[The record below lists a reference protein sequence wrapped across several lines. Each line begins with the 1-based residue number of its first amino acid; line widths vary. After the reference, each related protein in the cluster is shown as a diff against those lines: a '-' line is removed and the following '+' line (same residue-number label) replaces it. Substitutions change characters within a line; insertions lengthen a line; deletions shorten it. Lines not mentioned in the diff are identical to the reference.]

1 MKWPQNK
8 KIKKKNPVTVMFVPG
23 NTDKARKITL
33 TERTI
38 KIMLSAVALII
49 LLLLMSSWMAV
60 SDRMEIRRVNEIKQ
74 ENRDKDKTIQ
84 NMKQQMEEIQTQQE
98 TLTKKQLQLQKMM
111 GIRAE
116 SEETPNRGMIRGN
129 SHNSSNQTEVI
140 KEEINDKSRALDK
153 YMQTIKKNQAYYK
166 ALPNQWPCSGEI
178 SSAYGWRKSP
188 FKSRNESFHD
198 GIDIAGQVGSPILA
212 AGDGIVILAGWT
224 TVYGKTIEI
233 DHGYGIISRYGHNSQ
248 LMVESGEKVKKGQ
261 QIAQMGTT
269 GRSTGPHLHFTI
281 IKKGTTQ
288 DPLLYLP

>member
-8 KIKKKNPVTVMFVPG
+8 KIKKKKPVTVMFVPG
-23 NTDKARKITL
+23 NTNKARKITL

-38 KIMLSAVALII
+38 KIMSSAVILII
-49 LLLLMSSWMAV
+49 LLVLMSSWMAV

-84 NMKQQMEEIQTQQE
+84 NMKKQMEEIQTQQE
-98 TLTKKQLQLQKMM
+98 ALTKKQLQLQKMM

-116 SEETPNRGMIRGN
+116 SEETPSRGMIRTN
-129 SHNSSNQTEVI
+129 NHEILNQTEI
-140 KEEINDKSRALDK
+140 IREDINDKSRALDK
-153 YMQTIKKNQAYYK
+153 YIETVKKNQTYYK
-166 ALPNQWPCSGEI
+166 ARPNQWPSRGEI
-178 SSAYGWRKSP
+178 SSDYGWRESP

-212 AGDGIVILAGWT
+212 AGDGTVTFSGWKP
-224 TVYGKTIEI
+224 VYGKTIEI

-248 LMVESGEKVKKGQ
+248 LLVESGEKVAKGQ
-261 QIAQMGTT
+261 QIALMGTT
-269 GRSTGPHLHFTI
+269 GRSTGPHVHFTI
-281 IKKGTTQ
+281 IKAGTTQ